1 MGSLNRVQLL
11 GNIGAEPKVQQ
22 LQNGNKCAL
31 FSIATSE
38 PAVTLQNGMQVP
50 ERTEWH
56 SVVAW
61 GRQAEIV
68 QQYLPKGA
76 QVYVEGKMRTRKYT
90 KDGVER
96 YTTEVVAESIILLRG
111 NMQQQQQM
119 QQQNPNCGAYSPQT
133 LQGGTSYQGTV
144 QNVTQSTTE
153 GKKDDDLPF

>member
-11 GNIGAEPKVQQ
+11 GNMGAEPKVQQ
-22 LQNGNKCAL
+22 LQNGNKCAM

-56 SVVAW
+56 SIVAW
-61 GRQAEIV
+61 GRQADVV

-76 QVYVEGKMRTRKYT
+76 QVYIEGKMRTRKYT
-90 KDGVER
+90 TKDGVER
-96 YTTEVVAESIILLRG
+96 YTTDVVAENIILLRG
-111 NMQQQQQM
+111 NYNMQQPT
-119 QQQNPNCGAYSPQT
+119 QNANYSSYSPQNM
-133 LQGGTSYQGTV
+133 QDGTSYQPTAQNAV
-144 QNVTQSTTE
+144 QSPTN